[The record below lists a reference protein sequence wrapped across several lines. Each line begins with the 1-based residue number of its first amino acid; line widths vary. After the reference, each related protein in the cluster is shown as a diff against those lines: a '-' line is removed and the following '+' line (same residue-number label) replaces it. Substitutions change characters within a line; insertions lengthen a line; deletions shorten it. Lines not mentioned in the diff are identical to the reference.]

1 MDYNHSTPKNAHQT
15 SSSCY
20 LRTIN
25 NEMDNELKNEK
36 LTWFIMALQTTQT
49 LRGRRVGLQKTLQMN
64 RNKEGE
70 FA

>member
-1 MDYNHSTPKNAHQT
+1 
-15 SSSCY
+15 
-20 LRTIN
+20 
-25 NEMDNELKNEK
+25 MDNELKNEK

>member
-36 LTWFIMALQTTQT
+36 VNMVTYKVDGSTDYTDPEREKGGSSKKLC
-49 LRGRRVGLQKTLQMN
+49 K
-64 RNKEGE
+64 
-70 FA
+70 